1 MPKVEIPFLKR
12 FSSGL
17 TTISD
22 VDSHIR
28 KTLSSL
34 TRNINLAVHEIGD
47 IAEVK
52 KVYTKIEDL
61 PPDGDTDNPNF
72 KYMNA
77 IEFNIIGK
85 EALSKNVER
94 IALPINNAEYELPV
108 EGEYV
113 VVKQLFGKY
122 FYGNRINIFGN
133 PNNSSFSTLSDSL
146 TTNSLSLKSDKTLEV
161 ADSGV
166 VENKTESDITLGNH
180 FKSDFTIK
188 PILLNEGDS
197 VVQGRFGNTIRLGSN
212 IESNIENSPNI
223 KLRAGQL
230 QDADKFGQE
239 ETADKLKTSFR
250 EIPVVE
256 DINSDASS
264 IWMTTDETVSLTPAT
279 LEDTNIYPTEVAPA
293 EFSGKQIILNSG
305 RLIFN
310 SKENGILGFSNGP
323 IDFSTLNTFG
333 VAAKLRLDLYSP
345 TITVGRRD
353 KTKNINL
360 NTSNVTV
367 RGDSGKT
374 LVRAN
379 KIRLLG
385 PVEGEDIRRAGKL
398 QPVIRDGVVVA
409 PGGKDIQVTPAVKG
423 DELKEVLKEMLE
435 MQKVTTKAVQD
446 IDAKVLT
453 PLLTAITPLVAGAT
467 AAPLQAVAESLANI
481 TMNVISDINTKI
493 ETLPKILSKVVEIE

>member
-279 LEDTNIYPTEVAPA
+279 LEDTNIYPTSVAPE
-293 EFSGKQIILNSG
+293 EFGGKQIILNSG

-323 IDFSTLNTFG
+323 IDFSTLNSFG
-333 VAAKLRLDLYSP
+333 VAAKQGISLYAP
-345 TITVGRRD
+345 NIIIGRED
-353 KTKNINL
+353 KLTKNIVL
-360 NTSNVTV
+360 KSNDVSV
-367 RGDSGKT
+367 RADKGDAV
-374 LVRAN
+374 VRAN
-379 KIRLLG
+379 RIILQGPLEGEQQRLLNLKSKA
-385 PVEGEDIRRAGKL
+385 PSNPNVERL
-398 QPVIRDGVVVA
+398 
-409 PGGKDIQVTPAVKG
+409 
-423 DELKEVLKEMLE
+423 
-435 MQKVTTKAVQD
+435 TKAVRGAELEDALKLMLD
-446 IDAKVLT
+446 IQKKTTKHLSK
-453 PLLTAITPLVAGAT
+453 ISQIVATLATKT
-467 AAPLQAVAESLANI
+467 AALIPPAGQEAADAGLLSAQTLQQLVDSLEVQMA
-481 TMNVISDINTKI
+481 K
-493 ETLPKILSKVVEIE
+493 LPNILSDTVELE